1 VSAALLESWWRIF
14 SINSPPLPFIPH
26 AFFFLW
32 YAPRLPE
39 PFLGVLREKSIR
51 KSIDGEFR
59 GKGSMS
65 VLSFRVS
72 SVPFVVITLLSHGY
86 ALILISK

>member
-1 VSAALLESWWRIF
+1 LLEIWWQIF
-14 SINSPPLPFIPH
+14 SINGLPLPFIPH

-51 KSIDGEFR
+51 KSIDEEFQ

-65 VLSFRVS
+65 VLSFGVS

-86 ALILISK
+86 ALIPISK